1 MIYYR
6 VYGLTFRSDCE
17 LPGLDPIPETSAVDY
32 SLRFDDKTDWFET
45 LRRECHRACYISS
58 WRLKCGR
65 TVVEVCRTEDCR
77 KFFFRFCD
85 GIEFIV
91 DRERE
96 NIWVDGL
103 RNASLQAAV
112 HHLLFSLPGFLL
124 GLRKSACMH
133 GAAIR
138 RGDGAIALL
147 GGSNSGKSVLSAHM
161 ATRGIEVLSDELV
174 ALDVIDGDVLVY
186 PGYPWICLRPESLPW
201 LQTASMNAGQ
211 IGSKWH
217 YLDEAYVTWDL
228 RRTDGRSQ
236 SRKRKLDAIYL
247 LTPVEDSNCEPA
259 IEQVP
264 QHQALIALM
273 EAADRTR
280 IPYPEFRLREFS
292 LLGSVASAVPTYQL
306 RYPVSAQGLK
316 AVTGLLIQSPGL
328 RRQHSEAET

>member
-17 LPGLDPIPETSAVDY
+17 LPGLDPIPETLVVDY
-32 SLRFDDKTDWFET
+32 FLRFDAGTDMFET
-45 LRRECHRACYISS
+45 LRRELHSPCYVSS
-58 WRLKCGR
+58 RRLKCGQAA
-65 TVVEVCRTEDCR
+65 VEVSRTSDCR
-77 KFFFRFCD
+77 KFLFRFYD
-85 GIEFIV
+85 GVEFIV
-91 DRERE
+91 DRDNED
-96 NIWVDGL
+96 IWIDDFQRG
-103 RNASLQAAV
+103 ALQAV
-112 HHLLFSLPGFLL
+112 IQHLLFSLPGFLL
-124 GLRKSACMH
+124 GLRKSACLH
-133 GAAIR
+133 GAAIGLR
-138 RGDGAIALL
+138 DGAIALL
-147 GGSNSGKSVLSAHM
+147 GRSYSGKSVLSAQL
-161 ATRGIEVLSDELV
+161 AAQGIEVLSDELV
-174 ALDVIDGDVLVY
+174 ALDVIDGTVTVY

-201 LQTASMNAGQ
+201 LQTASMDAGQ
-211 IGSKWH
+211 IGSEWH

-236 SRKRKLDAIYL
+236 SRRRKLDAIYL
-247 LTPVEDSNCEPA
+247 LAPVEDSNCEPV

-280 IPYPEFRLREFS
+280 IPYPEFRLQEFS

-328 RRQHSEAET
+328 RRQHNEAEA